1 VVTTT
6 QLAAADGPH
15 VPHLNDETL
24 GKLQRQ
30 AHLQVAS
37 RDQAVPR
44 YELLTPHQTDGP
56 RGLFLLPPASAADVF
71 FDIEGFSLIDDGREY
86 LFCACFHEGNESA
99 FRDWW
104 AHSPAEEKRAFES
117 FVLWAH
123 GRWREHPDLH
133 IYHYNHYEVT
143 ALRRLMGKYG
153 VCEREGAGDVAS
165 AGESMVFYQRW
176 LIAQD
181 GHTPQESAILKQ
193 IRDYNEQ
200 DCLSTAELAAWL
212 WQRQTEAGIVPAPRA
227 AENPDVEVDGQ
238 TDNVRRH
245 MLVQEI
251 LAEIP
256 DERPSGEPGERLRVK
271 ELLAHLL
278 EFHRREEKPV
288 WWRRFDRMEMQEN
301 ELIDDPECL
310 GGMQRTVRPPERIK
324 QSLAYEYTHLTV
336 GRKQRSEPKTNAY
349 SRTTGRSMR
358 LLPNWTWTQDEQS

>member
-1 VVTTT
+1 
-6 QLAAADGPH
+6 
-15 VPHLNDETL
+15 
-24 GKLQRQ
+24 
-30 AHLQVAS
+30 
-37 RDQAVPR
+37 
-44 YELLTPHQTDGP
+44 
-56 RGLFLLPPASAADVF
+56 
-71 FDIEGFSLIDDGREY
+71 
-86 LFCACFHEGNESA
+86 
-99 FRDWW
+99 
-104 AHSPAEEKRAFES
+104 
-117 FVLWAH
+117 
-123 GRWREHPDLH
+123 
-133 IYHYNHYEVT
+133 
-143 ALRRLMGKYG
+143 
-153 VCEREGAGDVAS
+153 
-165 AGESMVFYQRW
+165 
-176 LIAQD
+176 
-181 GHTPQESAILKQ
+181 
-193 IRDYNEQ
+193 
-200 DCLSTAELAAWL
+200 
-212 WQRQTEAGIVPAPRA
+212 
-227 AENPDVEVDGQ
+227 
-238 TDNVRRH
+238 